1 MDEVRVPGT
10 NTGHGHVWKRPDGK
24 VYRCGGPRMC
34 KKCAADAELVA
45 AGKAAEQQAADDMLA
60 HYSAALDEI
69 YRLRCAL
76 VLEAR
81 GVEAD
86 LELATFPK
94 SRRRWAEARI
104 VRMRAAARGES
115 AEAYQDEI
123 AGATGGLR
131 TSTRDLLIAAG
142 ASPCLTRSQWEERDR
157 G

>member
-10 NTGHGHVWKRPDGK
+10 NTGHGHAWKRPDGM

-76 VLEAR
+76 VIEAK

-86 LELATFPK
+86 LRLKTFPK
-94 SRRRWAEARI
+94 SRRRWAEDRI
-104 VRMRAAARGES
+104 ERMRAAARGES
-115 AEAYQDEI
+115 EQAYCERL
-123 AGATGGLR
+123 APAPGGLR
-131 TSTRDLLIAAG
+131 TGVQELLIATG